1 MSLNETFVADMNVVN
16 EGGEKK
22 PYLTLAKGA
31 QVGQIFELNKPELL
45 VGRADACDLKIE
57 DNSISRN
64 HFKLYVQDG
73 QLRLEDLGSTNGT
86 YVNGEETQQIELH
99 DGDRIQI
106 SPATILEVAYLDE
119 AELTAEQQRYEK
131 GVKDPGT
138 GVYNKGFFLDRLADE
153 FSFAKRQGTPL
164 ALIMMDIDHFKKLND
179 NYGHLLGD
187 KALRTLTKTVAPT
200 IRGEDV
206 LCRYGGE
213 EFAVIMRGADAKAAM
228 NLAERI
234 REQVS
239 QIKLEHEGQIITY
252 TVSLGVAAYHVSLA
266 DPQALIQEADHRLY
280 QSKENGRNQVTGP

>member
-106 SPATILEVAYLDE
+106 SPATILEVAYLDQ

-213 EFAVIMRGADAKAAM
+213 EFSVIMRGADAKAAM